1 MTEEQTRTRSVYT
14 PNNSVGRYFSPE
26 EDLSVADK
34 VAALPREEQD
44 AILDGLSMSKL
55 QYDADFWCRPSQ
67 LALIH
72 SDHWLNVALAGRGW
86 GKSFTLAKAMHQ
98 YAMDNPGCFMA
109 LVGRTTADVR
119 DVLILGDSGLM
130 NVIDPRER
138 PHYRANVR
146 RITWPN
152 GSEAMTFSAERPDG
166 IRGPQFHAAF
176 CDEVGSYRVNPGS
189 GLANAFDQIKIATRL
204 GDNPQ
209 IFVATTPRRVPAIL
223 DIVKQAEEDPAKV
236 LLVRGST
243 LANRHLSET
252 YKDVVTGLYEGT
264 ALGKQEIDGELLAD
278 VEGALLNQDVIDNT
292 REDHHDSDFW
302 KKLPYR
308 VVGVDPSVSSK
319 PNDECGIVVVGSTGE
334 RKLYKREGYVIEDA
348 SILGSPDKWA
358 ARAVEMARKYR
369 AVIVAEDNQG
379 GEMVKMVI
387 QAIDAKVPVTL
398 VRSSAGKMARAEP
411 VGLAY
416 ERGRVHHL
424 DWFTELEAQLTSW
437 APDQGM
443 ASPDRLDACL
453 TGDSLVTM
461 GDGSLKRLDEIVAG
475 EFVMTRKGPRKV
487 LAAQQTGIDRKV
499 NVLEYGDGL
508 QLRATDNH
516 PIWSV
521 EKNDFVRVDQLD
533 PEHDTMLSCLQD
545 MNHCIKFQT
554 PLIDLSVS
562 SITES
567 HTSDHHSRRRKERIA
582 SITRL
587 LEGWVTQTFID
598 KSVSTMD
605 MTSKVSTCTTLTTTP
620 STTISATSKFS
631 HLKIT
636 QSGIENN
643 SLKQNELTFTNTL
656 SLPLLERSERTRSP
670 LLELAQ
676 PLSEVGSQSKNEL
689 SRARGAAQTSTLE
702 TSLISTTSAVTHV
715 ANHGMTL
722 TQSKLSELVSNVERR
737 SLSLSGLYEKSVAP
751 NAEMRSCGVSVSL
764 LIMSLLQRQLKRLEN
779 VLTVTLAS
787 SSCPTVSE
795 SHARDLA
802 PLTWRKVGEESA
814 DVWNLEVEGEHE
826 YFANG
831 VLVHNCVHALTALL
845 VNPPKQWVSGVRSI
859 VPGDGRALDI
869 KDHDPLPTIK
879 APSTRS
885 RDVSSDKARFAD
897 VEGVRS
903 EDVLPHDQQEID
915 AQPVSKQK
923 KLRQRPLGVGV
934 GRGSVRGRSYS
945 PPITRSRGY

>member
-1 MTEEQTRTRSVYT
+1 MTEEEPRIRSVYT
-14 PNNSVGRYFSPE
+14 PSANVGRYFSPE
-26 EDLSVADK
+26 EDLSIADN
-34 VAALPREEQD
+34 VAALPLEEQEE
-44 AILDGLSMSKL
+44 ILDGLPMDRL
-55 QYDADFWCRPSQ
+55 QYDTDFWCRPSQ

-72 SDHWLNVALAGRGW
+72 SNHWLNVALAGRGW
-86 GKSFTLAKAMHQ
+86 GKSFTLAKAMHR

-130 NVIDPRER
+130 NVIDPKER
-138 PHYRANVR
+138 PQYKANVR
-146 RITWPN
+146 RIVWEN

-223 DIVKQAEEDPAKV
+223 DIVKQAEEDPDKV

-278 VEGALLNQDVIDNT
+278 VEGALLNQDIIDNT

-334 RKLYKREGYVIEDA
+334 RKLYKREGYVLEDA
-348 SILGSPDKWA
+348 SILGSPDVWA
-358 ARAVEMARKYR
+358 RRAVEMARKYR

-379 GEMVKMVI
+379 GEMVRMVI
-387 QAIDAKVPVTL
+387 QAIDSKVPVTL

-416 ERGRVHHL
+416 ERGRVHHT

-461 GDGSLKRLDEIVAG
+461 GDGSLKRLDEIRAG
-475 EFVMTRKGPRKV
+475 EFVMTRKGPRRV
-487 LAAQQTGIDRKV
+487 LAAQQTGVDREV

-516 PIWSV
+516 PIWSATRD
-521 EKNDFVRVDQLD
+521 DFVRMDQLD
-533 PEHDTMLSCLQD
+533 PESDRFLSCSQSI
-545 MNHCIKFQT
+545 NQCIQYQT
-554 PLIDLSVS
+554 QLIDLSVS

-567 HTSDHHSRRRKERIA
+567 LTSELQSQQRNARIA
-582 SITRL
+582 STTRL
-587 LEGWVTQTFID
+587 LEAWVMQTFID
-598 KSVSTMD
+598 KSVLT
-605 MTSKVSTCTTLTTTP
+605 TATASKVSTSTTSTITP
-620 STTISATSKFS
+620 STTVSATSKFS
-631 HLKIT
+631 RPEST
-636 QSGIENN
+636 QNDIAKSL
-643 SLKQNELTFTNTL
+643 LKQDEST
-656 SLPLLERSERTRSP
+656 SSGMPSQPLLKRNEKTHSQQPVQAKP
-670 LLELAQ
+670 LNVA
-676 PLSEVGSQSKNEL
+676 GRQSKNEQFTVL
-689 SRARGAAQTSTLE
+689 GAERNFKLE
-702 TSLISTTSAVTHV
+702 TSRIKNTSAATVV
-715 ANHGMTL
+715 EKHGT
-722 TQSKLSELVSNVERR
+722 TVDSQSNSEH
-737 SLSLSGLYEKSVAP
+737 AQ
-751 NAEMRSCGVSVSL
+751 NAEQLSQSCRDWLGHAALQVVRISKDGDGHGL
-764 LIMSLLQRQLKRLEN
+764 ATHQRQS
-779 VLTVTLAS
+779 LTSTSVGCALTAATSSQLTLDPAQS
-787 SSCPTVSE
+787 AV
-795 SHARDLA
+795 HDLV
-802 PLTWRKVGEESA
+802 PVTWRKLREERA
-814 DVWNLEVEGEHE
+814 DVWNLEVEDEHE

-831 VLVHNCVHALTALL
+831 ILVHNCVHALTALL
-845 VNPPKQWVSGVRSI
+845 VNPPKQWVGGVRSH
-859 VPGDGRALDI
+859 VPGDGRALDV
-869 KDHDPLPTIK
+869 KDHDPMPAQR
-879 APSTRS
+879 APSTRP
-885 RDVSSDKARFAD
+885 RADTSDKARFAD
-897 VEGVRS
+897 VEGVRAA
-903 EDVLPHDQQEID
+903 DVLPHDYEEVQKSN
-915 AQPVSKQK
+915 ASVQK
-923 KLRQRPLGVGV
+923 KLRQRQMHVGV
-934 GRGSVRGRSYS
+934 GRN
-945 PPITRSRGY
+945 TNRSRAYGPPVTRRR

>member
-1 MTEEQTRTRSVYT
+1 MSEDQPRIRSVYT
-14 PNNSVGRYFSPE
+14 PGANVGRYFSPE
-26 EDLSVADK
+26 EDLSVADN
-34 VAALPREEQD
+34 VAALPLEEQED
-44 AILDGLSMSKL
+44 ILDGLSMSKL

-67 LALIH
+67 LALIN

-86 GKSFTLAKAMHQ
+86 GKSFTLAKAMHA
-98 YAMDNPGCFMA
+98 YAMANPGCFMA

-130 NVIDPRER
+130 NVIDPKER
-138 PHYRANVR
+138 PNYRANVR
-146 RITWPN
+146 RITWAN

-264 ALGKQEIDGELLAD
+264 ALGKQEIDGELLSD

-292 REDHHDSDFW
+292 REDHHESDFW
-302 KKLPYR
+302 KNLPYR

-334 RKLYKREGYVIEDA
+334 RKLYKREGYVLEDA

-387 QAIDAKVPVTL
+387 QAIDNKVPVTL
-398 VRSSAGKMARAEP
+398 VRSNAGKMARAEP

-461 GDGSLKRLDEIVAG
+461 GDGTLKRLDAIAAG

-499 NVLEYGDGL
+499 NILEYGDGL

-521 EKNDFVRVDQLD
+521 TRNDFVRVDQLD
-533 PEHDTMLSCLQD
+533 SDHDTVLSCTQD

-554 PLIDLSVS
+554 PLIDLSLS
-562 SITES
+562 STMAQSTEEHPSPRHSDRTESITHLLEAFLS
-567 HTSDHHSRRRKERIA
+567 HTCTGRSALTTESMWTDFRYTTSTRILSTIRSTISSLSRHQSTQSDTMNIP
-582 SITRL
+582 RL
-587 LEGWVTQTFID
+587 D
-598 KSVSTMD
+598 D
-605 MTSKVSTCTTLTTTP
+605 STC
-620 STTISATSKFS
+620 STWS
-631 HLKIT
+631 
-636 QSGIENN
+636 
-643 SLKQNELTFTNTL
+643 
-656 SLPLLERSERTRSP
+656 SP
-670 LLELAQ
+670 LLPKRSAQ
-676 PLSEVGSQSKNEL
+676 ILLQEPEQVKHQSEAGSLSPNEQSNVL
-689 SRARGAAQTSTLE
+689 GAEQRS
-702 TSLISTTSAVTHV
+702 SLGTIRTKTTSAVTHV
-715 ANHGMTL
+715 ASPGTTL
-722 TQSKLSELVSNVERR
+722 VQTRLNELASNAESRSSLSLTSAERCAASNVET
-737 SLSLSGLYEKSVAP
+737 L
-751 NAEMRSCGVSVSL
+751 SCGANVSL
-764 LIMSLLQRQLKRLEN
+764 LTLSRLRSLLTKFVN
-779 VLTVTLAS
+779 ALTAAIAS
-787 SSCPTVSE
+787 TPSPILPE
-795 SHARDLA
+795 SPARDLV
-802 PLTWRKVGEESA
+802 PLTWRKLGEETA
-814 DVWNLEVEGEHE
+814 NVWNLEVEGEHE

-831 VLVHNCVHALTALL
+831 ILVHNCVHALTALL

-859 VPGDGRALDI
+859 VPGDGRALDV
-869 KDHDPLPTIK
+869 KNHDPLPAIT
-879 APSTRS
+879 APSNRS
-885 RDVSSDKARFAD
+885 KDVSSDKARFAD
-897 VEGVRS
+897 VEGVRYG
-903 EDVLPHDQQEID
+903 DVLPHDQQEID
-915 AQPVSKQK
+915 KADVSKQR
-923 KLRQRPLGVGV
+923 KLKQRPLSVGV
-934 GRGSVRGRSYS
+934 GRGSVRGQSYN
-945 PPITRSRGY
+945 PPITRSRRY

>member
-1 MTEEQTRTRSVYT
+1 MSEDQPRIRSVYT
-14 PNNSVGRYFSPE
+14 PGANVGRYFSPE
-26 EDLSVADK
+26 EDLSVADN
-34 VAALPREEQD
+34 VAALPLEEQER
-44 AILDGLSMSKL
+44 ILDGLSMSKL

-86 GKSFTLAKAMHQ
+86 GKSFTLAKAMHA
-98 YAMDNPGCFMA
+98 YAMANPGCFMA

-130 NVIDPRER
+130 NVIDPKER
-138 PHYRANVR
+138 PNYRANVR
-146 RITWPN
+146 RITWAN

-292 REDHHDSDFW
+292 REDHHESDFW

-334 RKLYKREGYVIEDA
+334 RKLYKREGYVLEDA

-387 QAIDAKVPVTL
+387 QAIDNKVPVTL
-398 VRSSAGKMARAEP
+398 VRSNAGKMARAEP

-443 ASPDRLDACL
+443 ASPDRLDA
-453 TGDSLVTM
+453 
-461 GDGSLKRLDEIVAG
+461 A
-475 EFVMTRKGPRKV
+475 
-487 LAAQQTGIDRKV
+487 
-499 NVLEYGDGL
+499 
-508 QLRATDNH
+508 
-516 PIWSV
+516 
-521 EKNDFVRVDQLD
+521 
-533 PEHDTMLSCLQD
+533 
-545 MNHCIKFQT
+545 
-554 PLIDLSVS
+554 
-562 SITES
+562 
-567 HTSDHHSRRRKERIA
+567 
-582 SITRL
+582 
-587 LEGWVTQTFID
+587 
-598 KSVSTMD
+598 
-605 MTSKVSTCTTLTTTP
+605 
-620 STTISATSKFS
+620 
-631 HLKIT
+631 
-636 QSGIENN
+636 
-643 SLKQNELTFTNTL
+643 
-656 SLPLLERSERTRSP
+656 
-670 LLELAQ
+670 
-676 PLSEVGSQSKNEL
+676 
-689 SRARGAAQTSTLE
+689 
-702 TSLISTTSAVTHV
+702 
-715 ANHGMTL
+715 
-722 TQSKLSELVSNVERR
+722 
-737 SLSLSGLYEKSVAP
+737 
-751 NAEMRSCGVSVSL
+751 
-764 LIMSLLQRQLKRLEN
+764 
-779 VLTVTLAS
+779 
-787 SSCPTVSE
+787 
-795 SHARDLA
+795 
-802 PLTWRKVGEESA
+802 
-814 DVWNLEVEGEHE
+814 
-826 YFANG
+826 
-831 VLVHNCVHALTALL
+831 VHALTALL
-845 VNPPKQWVSGVRSI
+845 VNPPKQWVSGIRSI

-869 KDHDPLPTIK
+869 KDHDPLPAIT
-879 APSTRS
+879 APSSRS
-885 RDVSSDKARFAD
+885 KDVSSDKARFAD
-897 VEGVRS
+897 VEGVRY

-915 AQPVSKQK
+915 RADVSKQR
-923 KLRQRPLGVGV
+923 KLKQRPLSVGV
-934 GRGSVRGRSYS
+934 GRGSVRGRSYN
-945 PPITRSRGY
+945 PPITRSRRY